1 MQPPGAH
8 GPRVTFFGGASI
20 QVDGV
25 PIGGRSTHRHPL
37 ALLALLAV
45 NRGRPLTRDKLIALL
60 WPERDAESAR
70 NLLKVAVHELRKELG
85 DDAIR
90 TTGDQLSANLAA
102 LSCDISDFHAAL
114 DRGDD
119 RAAAEGYA
127 GPLLD
132 GFFLKEAAD
141 FERWADDERVRLGTL
156 YAGAVE
162 RLAESAERD
171 GDTDAAVRWRRAHA
185 AHDPYLPEVAERL
198 IRALVAAG
206 DRAGA
211 IRFAESFAARRR
223 ADLEITDDHDLVA
236 LARGLESGY
245 ATASP
250 VRETDTDAHGASV
263 LGAPVHHAT
272 VPGAVRAA
280 HDSTETPRRGWRHA
294 RWFAVGVPVVALV
307 AVAFAAV
314 AAVAA
319 LRARVSA
326 DGRVVVA
333 PFRVVGGDSSLG
345 DALATLL
352 STRLAGDDVSDAGA
366 ARRVEGEIA
375 GAADSVVVT
384 ARMYATGDSVP
395 LASAR
400 VDAAAGAAPARIAD
414 RLAIELMARA
424 AGEADDHVA
433 MLLARAVEPA
443 RTFIAAQHAYRAARY
458 ARAESLYVRAL
469 DADSTFAAA
478 GLGLALANSWTGI
491 SDNYGRGRDVAMRHL
506 DALSP
511 RDRAFASAF
520 FGPDPALGPPRPAP
534 VHLAAWE
541 DVVERW
547 PDWPD
552 AWYQLGDRYFHYGG
566 VSGLPDAGDRAR
578 LAFRRALQPDPRFV
592 APLHHLV
599 ELYAARRERAELRV
613 AGDRYFAAN
622 PRVARD
628 SSAIG
633 WEMAMALDDAA
644 WLARVHAAL
653 DAMPRE
659 DLARIAWIT
668 DANGWSR
675 GDAERAS
682 AILERRAS
690 VTSERERALMVEFA
704 LRLNGAQ
711 NAEARQAT
719 ARLGALF
726 PGRPVAALWDL
737 FAALFGDGDAAL
749 AASAASHLTS
759 FVRGAAPSDHVA
771 RDQHHLASCLS
782 GYWSASRGDLAT
794 ARAAQSHLRSALRAE
809 DNNFARRNGEVCL
822 AMLSASIAVRSRASE
837 APMLVARLDTL
848 LLRERVPPHAI
859 LEAAT
864 ISAARLHATLGDTAA
879 ALVAARRRE
888 HFTGEPFFLATEL
901 REEAIYARAVGDVGG
916 AARATAHLK
925 ALRER

>member
-1 MQPPGAH
+1 MH
-8 GPRVTFFGGASI
+8 VPRVSFFGGASI
-20 QVDGV
+20 QVDGM
-25 PIGGRSTHRHPL
+25 PIGGRPTHRHPL
-37 ALLALLAV
+37 ALLALLAT
-45 NRGRPLTRDKLIALL
+45 NRGRPLSRDKLIALL
-60 WPERDAESAR
+60 WPERDAEAAR
-70 NLLKVAVHELRKELG
+70 NLLKVAVHELRKALG
-85 DDAIR
+85 NDVIR

-102 LSCDISDFHAAL
+102 LSCDVGDFLAAL

-119 RAAAEGYA
+119 RAAAEGYS

-132 GFFLKEAAD
+132 GFFLKDATD
-141 FERWADDERVRLGTL
+141 FERWVESERVRLGNL

-162 RLAESAERD
+162 RLADAAERT

-185 AHDPYLPEVAERL
+185 AHELYRPDVAERL
-198 IRALVAAG
+198 IRSLARAG

-211 IRFAESFAARRR
+211 IRFAESFAARRL
-223 ADLEITDDHDLVA
+223 ADLEITDEHGLVA
-236 LARGLESGY
+236 LARGLVSSH
-245 ATASP
+245 AAAPP
-250 VRETDTDAHGASV
+250 VREWGADARGVPAT
-263 LGAPVHHAT
+263 GAPVAG
-272 VPGAVRAA
+272 VPMASAVRAA
-280 HDSTETPRRGWRHA
+280 HEAAIPASGTRWHRWRHA
-294 RWFAVGVPVVALV
+294 RWLAGGASVVALATI
-307 AVAFAAV
+307 AVF
-314 AAVAA
+314 AA
-319 LRARVSA
+319 LRSRAPTG
-326 DGRVVVA
+326 GRVVVS
-333 PFRVVGGDSSLG
+333 PFRVVGGEPSFG
-345 DALATLL
+345 DAFATLL
-352 STRLAGDDVSDAGA
+352 SARLAGDDASDAGDA
-366 ARRVEGEIA
+366 TRVEGEIA
-375 GAADSVVVT
+375 GDADSVVVT
-384 ARMYATGDSVP
+384 ARLYAAGDSVP
-395 LASAR
+395 IAGAR
-400 VDAAAGAAPARIAD
+400 VDVAAGAAPARVAD

-424 AGEADDHVA
+424 GGEGDDHVA
-433 MLLARAVEPA
+433 MLLARPVEPA
-443 RTFIAAQHAYRAARY
+443 RTFIAAQRAYRAARY

-491 SDNYGRGRDVAMRHL
+491 SDNYGRGRDVVMRYL

-511 RDRAFASAF
+511 RDRAFAGAF

-566 VSGLPDAGDRAR
+566 VSGLADAGDRAR
-578 LAFRRALQPDPRFV
+578 LAFRRALQPDPRFA

-599 ELYAARRERAELRV
+599 ELYAARRELAELRD

-622 PRVARD
+622 PTVARD

-633 WEMAMALDDAA
+633 WEMATALGDTA
-644 WLARVHAAL
+644 WLARVRAAL

-668 DANGWSR
+668 DANGWPR
-675 GDAERAS
+675 GDAARAS

-704 LRLNGAQ
+704 LRLNGGQ
-711 NAEARQAT
+711 IAEARKAT

-749 AASAASHLTS
+749 AESAATQLAS

-782 GYWSASRGDLAT
+782 GYWRASRGDLAT
-794 ARAAQSHLRSALRAE
+794 ARAAQSHLRNGLRAE
-809 DNNFARRNGEVCL
+809 DNNFARRNGAVCL
-822 AMLSASIAVRSRASE
+822 AMLSASIAVRSRAAE
-837 APMLVARLDTL
+837 APVLVARLDTL

-864 ISAARLHATLGDTAA
+864 IAAARLHATLGDTAA
-879 ALVAARRRE
+879 ALVATRRRE

-901 REEAIYARAVGDVGG
+901 REEALYAHAVGDVGA
-916 AARATAHLK
+916 AARTRAHLK
-925 ALRER
+925 ALRGR